1 MILTTTNTI
10 EGFKIIEYKGIVTGT
25 SFEMKTKFSFKVEK
39 SKDITKVVI
48 NEAKEHAFQELQD
61 NAKNLNA
68 NAVVGISFD
77 IETVNGSYFFVS
89 VVGTAVNVA

>member
-39 SKDITKVVI
+39 SKDITKVL
-48 NEAKEHAFQELQD
+48 F
-61 NAKNLNA
+61 
-68 NAVVGISFD
+68 
-77 IETVNGSYFFVS
+77 
-89 VVGTAVNVA
+89 

>member
-39 SKDITKVVI
+39 SKDITKAVI
-48 NEAKEHAFQELQD
+48 NEAKEHAFQELQN
-61 NAKNLNA
+61 NAKNLKINHL
-68 NAVVGISFD
+68 NCVIQKKPVRKKSSFD
-77 IETVNGSYFFVS
+77 VKC
-89 VVGTAVNVA
+89 